1 MKPSHSIQ
9 RTGRVALVVFL
20 LPLAALCT
28 GWLTIISQD
37 AYFHP
42 AGDAGYLLS
51 YFDPIYGGTVNSFIN
66 LREFPS
72 MFDSEPVAIIFF
84 SMTLIQTPSCIILDT
99 LLLPLT
105 VPQHFIRKRQLEMA
119 STSAEGSSYARA
131 GDSSG
136 FPPRDSQ
143 SLGGPIAQE
152 PIRSRLP

>member
-9 RTGRVALVVFL
+9 RTGRVALFVLL
-20 LPLAALCT
+20 LPLAALST
-28 GWLTIISQD
+28 GWLTLISQE
-37 AYFHP
+37 AYFDP

-84 SMTLIQTPSCIILDT
+84 AMTLIQTPSCIILDT

-105 VPQHFIRKRQLEMA
+105 VTQHFIRKR
-119 STSAEGSSYARA
+119 
-131 GDSSG
+131 
-136 FPPRDSQ
+136 
-143 SLGGPIAQE
+143 
-152 PIRSRLP
+152 RLPLAGMIAVGSF